1 MKKEELESIECNTQK
16 CNAALLPVR
25 DALEVLNGR
34 WRLPI
39 LITLSEGPKRFK
51 QISKEVTGITDKML
65 SKELKALEENKLLT
79 RKVYDTFPPMVEY
92 APTAH
97 SETLKDVI
105 VALKDWGDLHR
116 REIIGK

>member
-1 MKKEELESIECNTQK
+1 MEKQETESINCNVQQ

-65 SKELKALEENKLLT
+65 SKELKSLEEHKLLT

-92 APTAH
+92 ASTAH

-105 VALKDWGDLHR
+105 VALKEWGDLHR
-116 REIIGK
+116 REVIGK

>member
-1 MKKEELESIECNTQK
+1 MKEQETEIKDCNTQQ
-16 CNAALLPVR
+16 CNVALLPVR

-39 LITLSEGPKRFK
+39 LISLSEGPKRFK
-51 QISKEVTGITDKML
+51 QIAKEITGITDKML

-97 SETLKDVI
+97 SGTLKNVI
-105 VALKDWGDLHR
+105 IALKEWGDLHR
-116 REIIGK
+116 KEIIGK

>member
-1 MKKEELESIECNTQK
+1 MEEEKIEVMECNPQQ
-16 CNAALLPVR
+16 CNSALLPVR

-39 LITLSEGPKRFK
+39 LISLSEGPKRFK
-51 QISKEVTGITDKML
+51 QISKEITGITDKML

-92 APTAH
+92 SPTEH
-97 SETLKDVI
+97 SETLKNVI
-105 VALKDWGDLHR
+105 IALKDWGTLHR
-116 REIIGK
+116 KEVIGK

>member
-1 MKKEELESIECNTQK
+1 MEEQK
-16 CNAALLPVR
+16 TEIINCSVEQCNAALLPVK

-51 QISKEVTGITDKML
+51 QIAKEVVGITDKML
-65 SKELKALEENKLLT
+65 SKELKSLEENKLLT

-105 VALKDWGDLHR
+105 IALKDWGTLHR
-116 REIIGK
+116 REVIGK